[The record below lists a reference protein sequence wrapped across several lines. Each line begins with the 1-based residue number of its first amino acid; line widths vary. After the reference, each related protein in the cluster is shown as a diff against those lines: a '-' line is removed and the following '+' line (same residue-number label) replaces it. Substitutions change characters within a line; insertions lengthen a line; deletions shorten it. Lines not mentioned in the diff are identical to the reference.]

1 MRRNNMKLIFMGTP
15 EFSVPSLQRL
25 IEDFEVSAVFTQPD
39 RPKGRGK
46 NLAASPVKQL
56 AQTYN
61 IPVYQPLKLRNNK
74 EMIEVIKDLKPDFI
88 IVVAFG
94 QILPKEILD
103 IPKYGCINLHAS
115 LLPKYRGAAP
125 INCCIIEGES
135 KSGNTTM
142 LMDVGLDTGDTL
154 LTEEIE
160 LSSNMTAGE
169 LHDILMNSG
178 GELLVKT
185 INGIADNSIK
195 PVKQQNDFSSY
206 ASMLDKEMAKI
217 NWECSNVNIHNL
229 IRGLNPRPI
238 AYTHYKDTVMKIYKS
253 RVLNEESSKE
263 AGSIIGVSKEG
274 LRVSTGIG
282 VLLIE
287 EVQFPGKKTIKIK
300 DYIVGN
306 SIDEAVVLK

>member
-1 MRRNNMKLIFMGTP
+1 MKIIFMGTP
-15 EFSVPSLQRL
+15 EFSVPSLQKL
-25 IEDFEVSAVFTQPD
+25 INEFEISAVFTQPD

-46 NLAASPVKQL
+46 NLAMSPVKQL
-56 AQTYN
+56 ALTYD
-61 IPVYQPLKLRNNK
+61 IPVYQPLRLKKNE
-74 EMIEVIKDLKPDFI
+74 EMIEIIKNLQPDFI

-125 INCCIIEGES
+125 INWCIINGEC

-142 LMDVGLDTGDTL
+142 LMDVGLDTGDIL

-160 LSSNMTAGE
+160 LSSDITKGE
-169 LHDILMNSG
+169 LHDILMNTGS
-178 GELLVKT
+178 ELLVKT
-185 INGIADNSIK
+185 INGIVNNEIV
-195 PVKQQNDFSSY
+195 PVKQQDEFSSY

-217 NWECSNVNIHNL
+217 NWEQSNVNIHNL

-238 AYTHYKDTVMKIYKS
+238 AYTHYEDTVMKIYKS
-253 RVLNEESSKE
+253 RVINEESNKKV
-263 AGSIIGVSKEG
+263 GSIIEVSKEG
-274 LRVSTGIG
+274 LKVSTGSG

-287 EVQFPGKKTIKIK
+287 EIQFPGKKPLKVK
-300 DYIVGN
+300 DYIIGN
-306 SIDEAVVLK
+306 KIDENVVLK